1 MGSALATGVGVTAAV
16 CTDVRENACDLVV
29 FADALIDPL
38 TDPLCDALG
47 ENDPEPDAEDDSI
60 SDILG
65 VILGVRVP
73 VPVLDLVGV

>member
-1 MGSALATGVGVTAAV
+1 MGSALANGVGVPTRV
-16 CTDVRENACDLVV
+16 CAEEYEDPSVLVI
-29 FADALIDPL
+29 FADPLTDPL

-47 ENDPEPDAEDDSI
+47 ENEPDEDGEDDSI

-65 VILGVRVP
+65 VILGVP